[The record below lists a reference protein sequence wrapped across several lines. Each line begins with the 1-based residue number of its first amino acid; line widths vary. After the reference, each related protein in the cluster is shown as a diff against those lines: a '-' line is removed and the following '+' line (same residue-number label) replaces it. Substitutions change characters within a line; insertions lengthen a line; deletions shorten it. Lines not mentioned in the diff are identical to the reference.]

1 MARHPVVLHIFLY
14 MSRAVVSYGYETYT
28 EDPLKMMLVS
38 LQRGFECLL
47 STWESAF
54 VQSVDDYKVLLSCR
68 AIRFTPNPQENWK
81 YYRMGLV
88 TVFTNYPFF
97 VRGALSPS
105 LHWYS
110 VHSGMSTVL
119 LVTRIQSFS
128 THRAGHRCSHRRVLG
143 VSRST
148 SNRWT

>member
-1 MARHPVVLHIFLY
+1 MR
-14 MSRAVVSYGYETYT
+14 
-28 EDPLKMMLVS
+28 LVS
-38 LQRGFECLL
+38 VQRGFECIL

-54 VQSVDDYKVLLSCR
+54 LQSVDEYKVLLSCR

-88 TVFTNYPFF
+88 AVFANYPFF

-119 LVTRIQSFS
+119 LVTRI
-128 THRAGHRCSHRRVLG
+128 
-143 VSRST
+143 
-148 SNRWT
+148 

>member
-1 MARHPVVLHIFLY
+1 MSFYIYFY

-54 VQSVDDYKVLLSCR
+54 LQSVDDYKVLLSCR

-88 TVFTNYPFF
+88 AVSCQLPVLRPGGTQPVAPL
-97 VRGALSPS
+97 VLSAQ
-105 LHWYS
+105 WY
-110 VHSGMSTVL
+110 VYSTASDPNSKFLDTPCRPQVL
-119 LVTRIQSFS
+119 S
-128 THRAGHRCSHRRVLG
+128 
-143 VSRST
+143 ST
-148 SNRWT
+148 SSGSFAEH